1 MKISTILTLLLAA
14 AAALPADVAPITV
27 VLPEDYSK
35 TLNVRLNGHFVPNEA
50 VLEQLSNA
58 ITDARAPVV
67 VFIPEEGRFADWIEI
82 KGLLDKIGCLNV
94 RYFVFSAKSQGM
106 TELELPHE
114 AIDFTLNP
122 PPRGT
127 KNSQ

>member
-1 MKISTILTLLLAA
+1 MKISTILTSLLAA

-106 TELELPHE
+106 TELELPHK